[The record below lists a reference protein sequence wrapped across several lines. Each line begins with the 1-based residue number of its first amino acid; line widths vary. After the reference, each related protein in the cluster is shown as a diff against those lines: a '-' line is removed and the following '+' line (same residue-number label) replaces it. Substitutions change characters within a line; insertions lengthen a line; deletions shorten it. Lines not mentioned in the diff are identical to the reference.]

1 MNLTDLFDTYSRQ
14 ARLQPALLVL
24 FPLFVTIAVWV
35 PALYQ
40 AATGLVGLA
49 VACGAVAYLA
59 HLSRALGRK
68 VEPRLYAN
76 WGGKPTTL
84 WLSHSDPS
92 LDAQTKVRYHAF
104 LENHINGWIAPTSE
118 EEARDIQAAEIAY
131 DSAVRWLRENT
142 RDRERY
148 DLIFKENVSYGFRR
162 NLYGLKSVG
171 LSLGL
176 LCAAGNGSALYYTS
190 CVTGAAIKPEG
201 LASLV
206 LNLALVVGW
215 IAVVR
220 ESWVKDSADGYARAL
235 LAACDKIE

>member
-24 FPLFVTIAVWV
+24 FPLFVTIAIWV

-40 AATGLVGLA
+40 VAAGLSGLA

-59 HLSRALGRK
+59 HLSRARGRK
-68 VEPRLYAN
+68 VQSCLYAK
-76 WGGKPTTL
+76 WGGTPTTV
-84 WLSHSDPS
+84 WLSYGDRS
-92 LDAQTKVRYHAF
+92 LDAQTKARYHAF
-104 LENHINGWIAPTSE
+104 LEKHIDGWTAPTLE
-118 EEARDIQAAEIAY
+118 EEARDLQAAKIAY

-142 RDRERY
+142 RDRKRY
-148 DLIFKENVSYGFRR
+148 GLIFKENISYGFRR

-176 LCAAGNGSALYYTS
+176 LCIVGNGSALYYTI
-190 CVTGAAIKPEG
+190 CVASAAIKPEG

-206 LNLALVVGW
+206 LNLAVVMCW

-220 ESWVKDSADGYARAL
+220 ESWVKDGADGYARAL
-235 LAACDKIE
+235 LAACDQIE